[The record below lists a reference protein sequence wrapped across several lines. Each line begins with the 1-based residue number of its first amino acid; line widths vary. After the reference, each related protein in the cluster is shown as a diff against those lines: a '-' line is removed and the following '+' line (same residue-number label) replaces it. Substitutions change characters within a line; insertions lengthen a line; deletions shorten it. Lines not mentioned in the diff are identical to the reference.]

1 MKQSHFLI
9 DKTAISNYTLVMT
22 AYECQHQ
29 SIPGLTLYL
38 QQFLEF
44 TYYLSSKI
52 NVSVLCVIS
61 KFFYFT

>member
-1 MKQSHFLI
+1 
-9 DKTAISNYTLVMT
+9 MT

-52 NVSVLCVIS
+52 NVSVVCVIS
-61 KFFYFT
+61 STSPKSFDFRYYL